1 MGHDGGVKVT
11 EAQLKEAYQAH
22 LARSRRD
29 RAAPCP
35 PPEAIQA
42 LVRREGDETS
52 RLATLDHVMSCG
64 DCRTELDLL
73 RTVEEAGVRSGA
85 VSAPGRR
92 RWMMPAALA
101 ATLLIAVGLGR
112 VALKP
117 SQDAVRSG
125 DATRVELVAPGA
137 EVPAGVPVSF
147 AWRPVEGASRYRL
160 EVLNESGDVAIEAE
174 TRDTTLTSDS
184 AASLAPGTYQ
194 WWVIALAP
202 APGPRSELRRLRLIA
217 Q

>member
-11 EAQLKEAYQAH
+11 EAQLKEAYQTH

-29 RAAPCP
+29 RASCP

-42 LVRREGDETS
+42 LVRREGDEAS

-73 RTVEEAGVRSGA
+73 RTVEEAGQRSGA
-85 VSAPGRR
+85 VAAPGRR
-92 RWMMPAALA
+92 RWVMPAALA
-101 ATLLIAVGLGR
+101 ATLLLAVGLGR
-112 VALKP
+112 LVLKP
-117 SQDAVRSG
+117 AEDTVRSG
-125 DATRVELVAPGA
+125 DTGRVELIAPGA
-137 EVPAGVPVSF
+137 EVPAGSPVSF

-160 EVLNESGDVAIEAE
+160 EVLNPSGDLAIEAE
-174 TRDTTLTSDS
+174 THDTALTSDS
-184 AASLAPGTYQ
+184 ASRLAPGSYQ
-194 WWVIALAP
+194 WWVIALSP
-202 APGPRSELRRLRLIA
+202 APGPRSELRRLRVVA